1 MITEKLPLHYSR
13 ALLAE
18 RSHLYIRS
26 KIMLTL
32 FAITFSVAGFG
43 HQYTRT
49 DLTVDVAS
57 TSSTAAN
64 KDPNLVNAWGLSRSS
79 TGPWWISDNGTGL
92 STLYDLNGL
101 PQPLVVTIPPPGP
114 SGSSAPTGTV
124 FNYTQSY
131 LIHQGSTQAKA
142 IFLFVTEDGT
152 ISGWN
157 PTVNATNAVIAVN
170 RNGKAI
176 YKGCAIAQTKK
187 GSRFYATNFQSGK
200 VEVFDG
206 AFKRIHLDKH
216 AFSLDEH
223 EFSHDEDDLVMDA
236 SSTDKSGSY
245 VPFNIQNVGGNLIV
259 TFAKKQAGAKD
270 ETAGKGLG
278 RVVVFDVNG
287 HKLLS
292 LQHGPWMNAPWG
304 IAMAPSDFGTFSH
317 RLLIGNFG
325 DGKINAFNAVS
336 GHFVGS
342 LLDANNK
349 LNPLVI
355 DGLWALS
362 FGGGNSKSG
371 ASNELYFTAGPND
384 EANGLFGKLTA
395 DPLGQKG
402 NTE

>member
-1 MITEKLPLHYSR
+1 MNIQTLLPLDSS

-18 RSHLYIRS
+18 KSRLCICS
-26 KIMLTL
+26 KIIVTL

-49 DLTVDVAS
+49 DLTADVAP
-57 TSSTAAN
+57 TA
-64 KDPNLVNAWGLSRSS
+64 KHLDPNLVNAWGLSRSS
-79 TGPWWISDNGTGL
+79 ASPWWISDNGTGL
-92 STLYDLNGL
+92 STLYDLDGA
-101 PQPLVVTIPPPGP
+101 PQTLVVTIPPPGK
-114 SGSSAPTGTV
+114 SGTSAPTGTV
-124 FNYTQSY
+124 FNYTSEFMIQQQ
-131 LIHQGSTQAKA
+131 QGGTQAKA

-157 PTVNATNAVIAVN
+157 PKVNATNAVIAVN
-170 RNGKAI
+170 RSGKAI
-176 YKGCAIAQTKK
+176 YKGCAIAQTRK
-187 GSRFYATNFQSGK
+187 GSRLYATNFQSGK

-206 AFKRIHLDKH
+206 AFNRIHLDEH
-216 AFSLDEH
+216 AFRLDD
-223 EFSHDEDDLVMDA
+223 HDFDKDA
-236 SSTDKSGSY
+236 SSINKNGSY
-245 VPFNIQNVGGNLIV
+245 VPFNIQNVGGNLVV

-325 DGKINAFNAVS
+325 DGKINAFNPVS

-349 LNPLVI
+349 PNPLVI
-355 DGLWALS
+355 DGLWAIS
-362 FGGGNSKSG
+362 FGGGNLKSG
-371 ASNELYFTAGPND
+371 ALNELYFTAGPND

-395 DPLGQKG
+395 VEQKG
-402 NTE
+402 NSE

>member
-49 DLTVDVAS
+49 DLTADVAS
-57 TSSTAAN
+57 TTAN

-92 STLYDLNGL
+92 STLYDLNGVPQPL
-101 PQPLVVTIPPPGP
+101 AQPLVVTIPPPGQ

-124 FNYTQSY
+124 FNYTLSY
-131 LIHQGSTQAKA
+131 LIHQGGAQAKA

-176 YKGCAIAQTKK
+176 YKGCAIARTKK

-200 VEVFDG
+200 VEVFDS

-223 EFSHDEDDLVMDA
+223 EFSHNEDDLVMDA

-245 VPFNIQNVGGNLIV
+245 VPFKV
-259 TFAKKQAGAKD
+259 T
-270 ETAGKGLG
+270 
-278 RVVVFDVNG
+278 R
-287 HKLLS
+287 
-292 LQHGPWMNAPWG
+292 
-304 IAMAPSDFGTFSH
+304 
-317 RLLIGNFG
+317 
-325 DGKINAFNAVS
+325 
-336 GHFVGS
+336 
-342 LLDANNK
+342 NK
-349 LNPLVI
+349 
-355 DGLWALS
+355 
-362 FGGGNSKSG
+362 
-371 ASNELYFTAGPND
+371 
-384 EANGLFGKLTA
+384 
-395 DPLGQKG
+395 
-402 NTE
+402 